1 VEDIVDQV
9 IATYEILQEE
19 NKLLIK
25 ERDFY
30 NEHNLKKFVKEI
42 EEHKIEIMR
51 LKEQLKQAKL
61 DEHVKNQDLDR

>member
-1 VEDIVDQV
+1 MDQV